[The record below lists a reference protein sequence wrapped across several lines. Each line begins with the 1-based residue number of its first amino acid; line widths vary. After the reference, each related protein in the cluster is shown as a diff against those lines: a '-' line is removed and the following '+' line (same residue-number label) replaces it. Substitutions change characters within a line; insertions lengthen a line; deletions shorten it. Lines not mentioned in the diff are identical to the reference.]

1 MAMRDLTDRER
12 AVLAHV
18 VVDPDEWW
26 SHCCSC
32 DGSNGQRAID
42 CEAALAA
49 KVARWSGEYDTA
61 VAQPDYKTRAV
72 REAEAEA
79 ARAALL
85 GG

>member
-1 MAMRDLTDRER
+1 MRDLTDRER

-26 SHCCSC
+26 AHCCSC
-32 DGSNGQRAID
+32 DGTNGHRAID
-42 CEAALAA
+42 CESALAE
-49 KVARWSGEYDTA
+49 KVAKWGGDYDTQ

-79 ARAALL
+79 AMAARM
-85 GG
+85 GA